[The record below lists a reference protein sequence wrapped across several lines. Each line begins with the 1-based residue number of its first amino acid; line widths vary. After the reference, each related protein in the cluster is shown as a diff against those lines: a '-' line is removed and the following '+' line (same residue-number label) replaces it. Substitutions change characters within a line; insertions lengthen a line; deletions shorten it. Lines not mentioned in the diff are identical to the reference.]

1 MQDYLPTVQ
10 GDLVR
15 KMNMLKSVTYLLLIA
30 SASSFAPHPNHHGR
44 FVMSSSLQATVSRR
58 DVVAFGFTAA
68 GVLSTTLV
76 VPTSKANAASAGDN
90 VPTKEDLE
98 RLKLGHAQV
107 VYLLDNFEKETTG
120 EFMLLSDVDVL
131 SKCMLVDS

>member
-1 MQDYLPTVQ
+1 
-10 GDLVR
+10 
-15 KMNMLKSVTYLLLIA
+15 MLKLVSNLLLIA
-30 SASSFAPHPNHHGR
+30 SASSFALHPNYHGR
-44 FVMSSSLQATVSRR
+44 FDMPSSLQATVSRR
-58 DVVAFGFTAA
+58 DAVAFGFHTAA

-76 VPTSKANAASAGDN
+76 VLTSKANAASAGDN

-120 EFMLLSDVDVL
+120 EFILVTNVHVLLMGIL
-131 SKCMLVDS
+131 C

>member
-1 MQDYLPTVQ
+1 
-10 GDLVR
+10 
-15 KMNMLKSVTYLLLIA
+15 MLKLVSNLLLIA
-30 SASSFAPHPNHHGR
+30 SASSFAPHSNHHER
-44 FVMSSSLQATVSRR
+44 FDMSSSLQATVSRR

-68 GVLSTTLV
+68 GVLSNTFV

-120 EFMLLSDVDVL
+120 EFILGTDVN
-131 SKCMLVDS
+131 M